1 MGRISA
7 KLHLYNETLAS
18 FQKTGS
24 LAKPKE
30 EDVEVYGDYLAAKT
44 PLVEAESGF
53 LEHAEDLVSL
63 APRRLQH
70 HGHADDDHILRS
82 RARPQIR
89 LTATAHNE
97 DEHRIKHS
105 IRSGHS
111 SHSMKKQQEQ
121 TVWLSAL
128 ISILLPIL
136 VFHAVP
142 TFSGR
147 MVVALLIG
155 LGILGLLLQTG
166 AYELLR
172 LGRGGK
178 RVVAGVW
185 AGGMMV
191 LALMV

>member
-18 FQKTGS
+18 FQKTET

-30 EDVEVYGDYLAAKT
+30 EDVEIYGDYLAAKR

-53 LEHAEDLVSL
+53 LEHAEDLVL
-63 APRRLQH
+63 LGPRRLQH
-70 HGHADDDHILRS
+70 QGHADDDHILRS
-82 RARPQIR
+82 RARPQRR

-97 DEHRIKHS
+97 DEHCIKHN

-111 SHSMKKQQEQ
+111 SHSMKQQQEQ

-128 ISILLPIL
+128 ISILLPIF

-155 LGILGLLLQTG
+155 LGILALLLQTG

-178 RVVAGVW
+178 RVVASVW